1 MDDTDGA
8 CLERDATDRAA
19 VIPPREMEEGV
30 KAEEIDDVAHM
41 PTAAATIAEEN
52 FIVVDIKFSN
62 KMECAE

>member
-1 MDDTDGA
+1 
-8 CLERDATDRAA
+8 
-19 VIPPREMEEGV
+19 MEEGV

-52 FIVVDIKFSN
+52 FIVVDIKFNN